1 MGKKRFLAMA
11 LAVIMGLSF
20 NGGTTSIAYAQE
32 ENADNTTIQP
42 VEITEG
48 MQQSIVDYPSIKE
61 ISELEE
67 ADYEEEKVNKCERS
81 TADKLDVDLTEA
93 MAEGE
98 NPPLNNTP
106 DYAYLMELGDEI
118 YDSVTEEVERR
129 WYAFSIEQRTKV
141 TLAMVMDDQVDFD
154 LYLFQLNEEESTIN
168 LIGRSA
174 TTGSGEAELAMGVLD
189 AGVYFI
195 GVEAASGTGSFLMY
209 SYAGVNDSREI
220 NDSTDTASTYTNNS
234 RMTATI
240 DSPFDQ
246 DFYKV
251 VIGQNEVLEYTFDE
265 PASYDYDVLVYDG
278 SKYYTIDNGTYRLSE
293 GTYYF
298 IVLSNDDSFSDSEY
312 YGIKFFKHK
321 LADDWDAIYMWYTP
335 DKSAVF
341 QFNAERTKFFVNGH
355 PIDFTYSRTIKSNG
369 NIYFD
374 LYHKEDQNVVLF
386 QSEAMAAYGEV
397 PFFINYQAP
406 FSGFSS
412 YRNALV
418 ITVFNTYWRVNS
430 FSSDY
435 DGLTS
440 NVATLVIDS
449 NTGKVVDVM
458 TPNPLYD
465 NGVVLHWTRVNGVQA
480 NYNYDPVD

>member
-1 MGKKRFLAMA
+1 MSKKRFVAA
-11 LAVIMGLSF
+11 VLAVIMGLSF
-20 NGGTTSIAYAQE
+20 HGGATVTVYAQD
-32 ENADNTTIQP
+32 ENVDRTAIKP
-42 VEITEG
+42 VPIPEG
-48 MQQSIVDYPSIKE
+48 MQQGIVDYSSIKE

-67 ADYEEEKVNKCERS
+67 INHEEQKVNECKRS
-81 TADKLDVDLTEA
+81 TTEKIDVDLTEV

-98 NPPLNNTP
+98 NPPLNNDP
-106 DYAYLMELGDEI
+106 NNAYIMELGDEI
-118 YDSVTEEVERR
+118 YDAVTEEAEQR
-129 WYAFSIEQRTKV
+129 WYAFSIEQSTKV
-141 TLAMVMDDQVDFD
+141 TMAMVMDEQVDFD

-168 LIGRSA
+168 LIGGSA
-174 TTGSGEAELAMGVLD
+174 ATGNGESELAMGILD
-189 AGVYFI
+189 AGIYFV
-195 GVEAASGTGSFLMY
+195 GVEAASGIGSFLMY
-209 SYAGVNDSREI
+209 SYAGINDAREI

-240 DSPFDQ
+240 DNPFDQ
-246 DFYKV
+246 DYYKV

-265 PASYDYDVLVYDG
+265 PAGYDYEVLVYDG
-278 SKYYTIDNGTYRLSE
+278 SKYYRIENGTYRLSE

-298 IVLSNDDSFSDSEY
+298 IVLSNDNSYSDNEY
-312 YGIKFFKHK
+312 YGIKLFKHK

-355 PIDFTYSRTIKSNG
+355 RIDFTYSKKIQSNG
-369 NIYFD
+369 NIYFN
-374 LYHKEDQNVVLF
+374 LNYKEDQNVVLF
-386 QSEAMAAYGEV
+386 HSEAVQALGEV

-406 FSGFSS
+406 FSEWSS

-440 NVATLVIDS
+440 NVATLIIDS

-465 NGVVLHWTRVNGVQA
+465 NGVVLRWTRVDGVKA